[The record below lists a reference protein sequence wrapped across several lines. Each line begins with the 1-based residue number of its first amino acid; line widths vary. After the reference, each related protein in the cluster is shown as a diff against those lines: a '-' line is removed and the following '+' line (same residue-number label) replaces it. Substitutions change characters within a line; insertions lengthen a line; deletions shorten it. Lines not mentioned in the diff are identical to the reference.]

1 MRPQLLLS
9 ASFLLISLYAYS
21 NIRLPR
27 IIGDNMV
34 VQRNKP
40 VKIWGWA
47 DKGETVTVNFNN
59 QNKKVKADGQGKWQL
74 LLDPMK
80 EGGPFEMTVTGKNTI
95 NLKNILVGE
104 IWLCGGQSNMEWPMS
119 KT

>member
-21 NIRLPR
+21 NVRLPR

-40 VKIWGWA
+40 VRI
-47 DKGETVTVNFNN
+47 
-59 QNKKVKADGQGKWQL
+59 
-74 LLDPMK
+74 
-80 EGGPFEMTVTGKNTI
+80 
-95 NLKNILVGE
+95 
-104 IWLCGGQSNMEWPMS
+104 
-119 KT
+119 